1 MEEGCKGK
9 ESEAEGS
16 RSCTPL
22 SFTILAGAD
31 AGGGH

>member
-9 ESEAEGS
+9 ESKAGGVQVLH
-16 RSCTPL
+16 PL